1 MARHLLLT
9 VRLHGD
15 GRGVARF
22 HGMVQGNPEWPP
34 SPARVFQALVA
45 GNAQGEG
52 LTREVWDALE
62 WMERLPPPAIAAPR
76 AQRGSRAT
84 LYVPNNDADAQPDPR
99 DVSSIRVKK
108 VVHPALFDA
117 ETPLI
122 YAWPVPEESPHAD
135 VVIRAALG
143 VYQLG
148 RGVDMAWA
156 VGELVDD
163 EELERRLT
171 AHGGTIHL
179 PEPSRAGR
187 AVACSMPG
195 SLVSLE
201 RRHRATRFVEDAGSR
216 TPRLLFANAPKPRFQ
231 SIAYERAGSRGVW
244 ELRDRA
250 DEAKAWAWPLHRVV
264 SLVERVR
271 DGAAARL
278 RKGLPD
284 EHAAIEGT
292 LVGRKANGSDPSPTS
307 ERARLVPLPSIGH
320 AHADHGVRRIL
331 LEIPSGASLRAAD
344 VEWSLSGLEPPDP
357 LSGRAS
363 PFVLT
368 RAEGDR
374 MLEHYLGPARR
385 WRSVTPL
392 ALPET
397 ARRRRIDPARRHEE
411 PKPGS
416 ERAAEEA
423 RAAGA
428 VQVALRHAG
437 VHATV
442 VAARVQREPFE
453 PRGTRVELFAD
464 GTRFAKERLWH
475 VDLELDRSVEGP
487 LVLGDGRFLGLGVM
501 APVAEAW
508 TGARAGDPASARSRL
523 QVGDAS
529 AVLGLF
535 ALNVASGAKD
545 EPLVLARA
553 LRRAVIARVQAQVRD
568 SSLGRFFTGHEEDGT
583 LARAPRSNHL
593 AFQWDATRRRLLV
606 IAPHWLDHRGP
617 TVEERREIGLL
628 TDALEGLVELRA
640 GTAGRFA
647 VNLEPLDAA
656 DPLLASS
663 RSWASATPYAV
674 TRHKKRSTASEVLIE
689 DVVVECQRRG
699 LPRATT
705 TVLDARGL
713 AGRGL
718 EGRIRLDFTVAVYG
732 PLVLGRTRYLGGGLF
747 GPVNSTHAGLLAS
760 PAAEPRPG

>member
-45 GNAQGEG
+45 GNAQGDG
-52 LTREVWDALE
+52 LEREVLDALE
-62 WMERLPPPAIAAPR
+62 WMERLPPPVIAAPR

-117 ETPLI
+117 ETPLL
-122 YAWPVPEESPHAD
+122 YAWPVPEGSPHAD
-135 VVIRAALG
+135 AVIRAALG

-171 AHGGTIHL
+171 AHDGTIHW

-187 AVACSMPG
+187 AVACPMPG
-195 SLVSLE
+195 SLASLE
-201 RRHRATRFVEDAGSR
+201 RRHRATRFVEEAGSR
-216 TPRLLFANAPKPRFQ
+216 TPKLLFTNAPKPRFVDV
-231 SIAYERAGSRGVW
+231 AYERARRRAVW
-244 ELRDRA
+244 ELRDRE
-250 DEAKAWAWPLHRVV
+250 DDAKAWSWPLHKVV

-278 RKGLPD
+278 RNGLPE
-284 EHAAIEGT
+284 EHAAIERT
-292 LVGRKANGSDPSPTS
+292 LVGRKADGSDPSPAS
-307 ERARLVPLPSIGH
+307 ERVRLVPLPSIGH

-331 LEIPSGASLRAAD
+331 VEIPSGASLRAAD
-344 VEWSLSGLEPPDP
+344 VEWSLSGLGPLDPP
-357 LSGRAS
+357 SGAAS

-368 RAEGDR
+368 RAEDDR

-397 ARRRRIDPARRHEE
+397 ARRRRIEPARRREE
-411 PKPGS
+411 AKPGR

-423 RAAGA
+423 RAVGA

-442 VAARVQREPFE
+442 VAARAQREPFE
-453 PRGTRVELFAD
+453 PRGTRVEPFAD

-475 VDLELDRSVEGP
+475 VELELDRSVEGP

-508 TGARAGDPASARSRL
+508 AGACAGDPASARPRPQL
-523 QVGDAS
+523 GGAS

-535 ALNVASGAKD
+535 ALNVASRAKD

-553 LRRAVIARVQAQVRD
+553 IRRAVIARVQAQVGE
-568 SSLGRFFTGHEEDGT
+568 SSLGRFFTGHEEGGT
-583 LARAPRSNHL
+583 PARAPRSNHL
-593 AFQWDATRRRLLV
+593 AFQCDAARRRLLV
-606 IAPHWLDHRGP
+606 VAPHWLDHRAP
-617 TVEERREIGLL
+617 TAEERREIGLL
-628 TDALEGLVELRA
+628 TQALEGLVELRA
-640 GTAGRFA
+640 GSTGRFA
-647 VNLEPLDAA
+647 VNLEPLDAT

-663 RSWASATPYAV
+663 RSWTSATPYAV
-674 TRHKKRSTASEVLIE
+674 TRHKKRSTAGEVLVE

-699 LPRATT
+699 LPRPTA
-705 TVLDARGL
+705 TVLDARGV

-718 EGRIRLDFTVAVYG
+718 EGRIRLDFAVAVSG
-732 PLVLGRTRYLGGGLF
+732 PMVLGRTRYLGGGLF
-747 GPVNSTHAGLLAS
+747 EPVNSMHAGLLAS
-760 PAAEPRPG
+760 LAAEPRPG